1 MPYTLAHPA
10 VVVPLRRWLVL
21 GAAVSGAMAPD
32 VAYYLPS
39 GALTGWYPST
49 DATHSWWGAVTFDA
63 VVGLVIYALW
73 RWPVRPG
80 LLGSLPSPWREAA
93 LEQSAAVL
101 PGRSG
106 PVRLLLLYVSAAV
119 GALSHV
125 LLDVFTHDRPETP
138 GVLIDE
144 TVLGLPIAS
153 QLQRGLS
160 ALGLALILWWLW
172 RWAAGV
178 APLSTARPTPAL
190 VLIGAAVLIGAVV
203 VTVRHLAI
211 TPTAGRSEA
220 VVQALFGLTGGAVLG
235 LVLACVLLVLRRTAE

>member
-10 VVVPLRRWLVL
+10 VVVPLRRWLAL
-21 GAAVSGAMAPD
+21 GAAVTGAMAPD

-39 GALTGWYPST
+39 GAFTTWYPST
-49 DATHSWWGAVTFDA
+49 DATHSWAGAVTFDA
-63 VVGLVIYALW
+63 LVGLVLYAVW

-93 LEQSAAVL
+93 LEQTTAVL
-101 PGRSG
+101 PGRSR
-106 PVRLLLLYVSAAV
+106 PLRLLLLYASSAV

-138 GVLIDE
+138 GVLVDE
-144 TVLGLPIAS
+144 KVLGLPIAS

-160 ALGLALILWWLW
+160 ALGLALLVWWLW

-178 APLSTARPTPAL
+178 APPSTARPTRALL
-190 VLIGAAVLIGAVV
+190 VLGAAVLLGAVV

-211 TPTAGRSEA
+211 TPTAGRTEV

-235 LVLACVLLVLRRTAE
+235 LVLACALLVVRRTAE